1 MTTTFK
7 IGDKVKWQS
16 QANGGW
22 TEKKGIIIAVVPIK
36 GKPADV
42 LPDYAGSKY
51 RTTIDPRSLGCRQHQ
66 SYVVLVDGKTDKAT
80 PIMYWPVVS
89 RLQRV

>member
-1 MTTTFK
+1 MFK
-7 IGDKVKWQS
+7 LGDKVKWQS

-22 TEKKGIIIAVVPIK
+22 TEKRGMIIAVVPPQ

-51 RTTIDPRSLGCRQHQ
+51 RTTIDPRSLGSRKAE
-66 SYVVLVDGKTDKAT
+66 SYVVLVDGKTPKAM
-80 PIMYWPVVS
+80 PIMYWPNVS
-89 RLQRV
+89 ALQRVGS